1 MSADHAILTLPPRS
15 PAVITTRRVPD
26 TPCPTR
32 HLTDVSDSH
41 SVPSHPVAPCRLR
54 PVYAASPMLLPCT
67 VTDPDPVP
75 ARFSRL
81 ITLSPAMSK
90 DIACVLL
97 ELRSPPVTTTLR
109 VPRTPCPARHLTDV
123 SDSHSVPSHTVRPC
137 RDRAEYPTDPML
149 DPCTVTD
156 ADPVPPRFPRRVT
169 LSPPK
174 STVHAC
180 VMLPIVS
187 PAVITTRRVPLTPCP
202 ARHLTDVS
210 DSHSVPSHPV
220 RPCRPLAVYDTS
232 PMPDPCTVTDPDPVP
247 ARFTRRVTLTAPRSA
262 VHACVMVPT
271 RSPDVITT
279 RRVPPSPCPTRHLTD
294 VSDSHAVPSHPV
306 RPSRALPV

>member
-1 MSADHAILTLPPRS
+1 MSADHAILKLPPRS

-75 ARFSRL
+75 ARF
-81 ITLSPAMSK
+81 T
-90 DIACVLL
+90 
-97 ELRSPPVTTTLR
+97 
-109 VPRTPCPARHLTDV
+109 
-123 SDSHSVPSHTVRPC
+123 
-137 RDRAEYPTDPML
+137 
-149 DPCTVTD
+149 
-156 ADPVPPRFPRRVT
+156 RRVT
-169 LSPPK
+169 LS
-174 STVHAC
+174 
-180 VMLPIVS
+180 
-187 PAVITTRRVPLTPCP
+187 
-202 ARHLTDVS
+202 
-210 DSHSVPSHPV
+210 
-220 RPCRPLAVYDTS
+220 
-232 PMPDPCTVTDPDPVP
+232 
-247 ARFTRRVTLTAPRSA
+247 APRSA

-279 RRVPPSPCPTRHLTD
+279 RRVPTAPCPARHLTD